1 MIRRL
6 MHNWEQ
12 KLATRTNNRV
22 VRPFEWG
29 AEFLSLGPFTVANSK
44 GEREIIIDFNE
55 QALTASDIFFG
66 LSSSPHFSFD
76 GHWLTFKSL
85 VETPYK
91 ENNTVYG
98 RYFPVSARK
107 AETKGSREEEVRRA
121 QGRAVIVL
129 PQWNGDGE
137 SHIGLCHALNRF
149 GMAALRLSLP
159 YHDRR
164 MLEGFERADYMV
176 SANIGRTLQAV
187 RQAVIDTRTA
197 IDWLARQGYDRIG
210 IAGTSIGSCVSFLAF
225 AHDERLRAGAF
236 NMVSSYFGDVVWE
249 GMATAHI
256 KQSLETT
263 ISREE
268 ARRLWLA
275 ISPNAYVDRL
285 ARNPRRGLLIS
296 ARYDLTFTPEL
307 SELLFDECRRHN
319 IGFRIRKVP
328 WGHYTMGEAPFK
340 YYDGYLITSYL
351 RKNL

>member
-29 AEFLSLGPFTVANSK
+29 AEFLSLGPFTVANSR
-44 GEREIIIDFNE
+44 GERDIIFDFNE
-55 QALTASDIFFG
+55 QAVAASDIFFG
-66 LSSSPHFSFD
+66 LNSSPRFSFD
-76 GHWLTFKSL
+76 GYWLTFKSL
-85 VETPYK
+85 VETPY
-91 ENNTVYG
+91 EANNTVYG
-98 RYFPVSARK
+98 RFFPVPASK
-107 AETKGSREEEVRRA
+107 GEPKGSREEEILRA
-121 QGRAVIVL
+121 KGRAVIVL
-129 PQWNGDGE
+129 PQWNGDSE
-137 SHIGLCHALNRF
+137 SHIGLCRALNRF

-164 MLEGFERADYMV
+164 MLPGFERADYMV
-176 SANIGRTLQAV
+176 SANIGRTLQAI
-187 RQAVIDTRTA
+187 RQAVIDTRAA
-197 IDWLARQGYDRIG
+197 IDWLMLQGYDRIG
-210 IAGTSIGSCVSFLAF
+210 ITGTSLGSCVSFLAF
-225 AHDERLRAGAF
+225 IHDERLRAGAF
-236 NMVSSYFGDVVWE
+236 NMVSSYFGDVVWD
-249 GMATAHI
+249 GMATAHVR
-256 KQSLETT
+256 QSLETA

-275 ISPNAYVDRL
+275 ISPNAYVHRL
-285 ARNPRRGLLIS
+285 ADNPRPGLLVS

-319 IGFRIRKVP
+319 TGFRIRKVP

-340 YYDGYLITSYL
+340 YYDGYLLINHL